1 MHHKAHFILGTNY
14 FMFPHQGAILREFSK
29 NKESRVQQYFRG
41 YSPLL
46 SALNQNFLNFMMLN
60 FIFCCP
66 SNSIYIHLKKT
77 NLLHNLSSVYF
88 FKHLYIFRAYLQPII
103 RRYNRMDT
111 TVSNNCC
118 IQ

>member
-66 SNSIYIHLKKT
+66 SNSIYIHLKK
-77 NLLHNLSSVYF
+77 NQLVAQFIFSVFPQKPLHFSCLSTAHHQEV
-88 FKHLYIFRAYLQPII
+88 QPYG
-103 RRYNRMDT
+103 YNGK
-111 TVSNNCC
+111 
-118 IQ
+118 